1 MTLLSSPRPLG
12 PHGVCLALGMFDG
25 VHLGHQH
32 VVRQARLDARSLGA
46 ASVILTFDPHPLAVV
61 APDRAPKLLQS
72 VPARIQALGELG
84 VDAVLLQRFDATTR
98 DVTGEA
104 FVRQLAAGFGRIR
117 SLTVGAGFQFGR
129 GRSGDVPL
137 LQRLGQELDFQVHAA
152 EPIRIG
158 DDVVS
163 STRIRAALRAGDL
176 AQVARLLGRPYGLAG
191 VVQRGDRLGRTL
203 GFPTANL
210 PVHGLELPP
219 FGVYAVRVLHRG
231 REWLGALNLGCR
243 PTLGQVDPPVRCE
256 VHLLDF
262 DGDLYDEELR
272 VEFAAHLR
280 AERRFDGLDALRRQ
294 IAEDIAAVRALLA

>member
-1 MTLLSSPRPLG
+1 MTLLSSPRPLV
-12 PHGVCLALGMFDG
+12 PQGVCLALGMFDG

-32 VVRQARLDARSLGA
+32 VVRQARLDARATGA
-46 ASVILTFDPHPLAVV
+46 ASVILTFDPHPLAVI

-72 VPARIQALGELG
+72 VTARVQALGDLG

-104 FVRQLAAGFGRIR
+104 FIRQLAQGFGRIR
-117 SLTVGAGFQFGR
+117 SLTVGEGFQFGR

-137 LQRLGQELDFQVHAA
+137 LERLGSELDFQVHAA
-152 EPIRIG
+152 APIRIG

-163 STRIRAALRAGDL
+163 STRIRAALRSGDL
-176 AQVARLLGRPYGLAG
+176 AQAGQLLGRPYALSG
-191 VVQRGDRLGRTL
+191 VVQAGDRVGHTL

-210 PVHGLELPP
+210 PVEGLELPP

-231 REWLGALNLGCR
+231 REWLGALNLGRR
-243 PTLGQVDPPVRCE
+243 PTLGLDQPPVRCE

-262 DGDLYDEELR
+262 SGDLYGEELR
-272 VEFAAHLR
+272 VEFVAALR
-280 AERRFDGLDALRRQ
+280 GEQRFDGLDALRAQIGRD
-294 IAEDIAAVRALLA
+294 IAEVRSRLA